1 VQAAQAQ
8 LSVPVQLLLL
18 AETQRQY
25 CFLLRQAQQQAWLSA
40 AWHKVQTSATT
51 QTAAAVTT
59 EHAADFKNM
68 ESRSPLSSGLF
79 IALISSP
86 ETAKA

>member
-1 VQAAQAQ
+1 VQ
-8 LSVPVQLLLL
+8 LSSL

-25 CFLLRQAQQQAWLSA
+25 CFLLQQAQQQAWLSA

-51 QTAAAVTT
+51 QTAVAVTT
-59 EHAADFKNM
+59 KHAADLKII
-68 ESRSPLSSGLF
+68 ELKSPLSGGLF
-79 IALISSP
+79 IALILSP